1 MKIEMGESLALSWL
15 RHVKK
20 CSIVQANWKP
30 SFEWEERDDWFVE
43 QVLQEA
49 HEYFEEHGF
58 PVLPYEKGRHTVD
71 AYNVLMQTE
80 CDGIG
85 VKVGRGTSGN
95 EYFAIESAFHADGLY
110 DGKTPNAAATKVAEK
125 MVRIVLALYYFMG
138 VTKAHVYFAAP
149 KITKDFFE
157 PVRTAF
163 DLVSAFF
170 RRPVFVEKGM
180 AFDFELLLNAPAD
193 AEGSAEFGNRFNDRI
208 LRPVKRLLPI
218 IDDTAE
224 LFVRALGMDEICT
237 AHCDVSRSNLRCA
250 LKSLGIKFEEF
261 LRRCETFR
269 GVEQMLND
277 LDDEGGS
284 RAQAILDYVSNMKM
298 YQRRKFNKLDIERRA
313 RAEERWA
320 VGVIAPAIKRV
331 DKLR

>member
-43 QVLQEA
+43 QVLQKA
-49 HEYFEEHGF
+49 HEYFEERGF

-80 CDGIG
+80 CDGMG

-95 EYFAIESAFHADGLY
+95 EYFAIESAFHTDGLH
-110 DGKTPNAAATKVAEK
+110 DGKTPNVAATKVAEK
-125 MVRIVLALYYFMG
+125 MVRIALALYYLMG

-149 KITKDFFE
+149 KITRSFFE
-157 PVRTAF
+157 PVQKAF
-163 DLVSAFF
+163 KLVSEFF
-170 RRPVFVEKGM
+170 RRSIFVEKGM
-180 AFDFELLLNAPAD
+180 AFDFELLLNVPAD

-224 LFVRALGMDEICT
+224 LFVRALGMDEVCT
-237 AHCDVSRSNLRCA
+237 AHCDVSESNLRRA

-261 LRRCETFR
+261 LRRCETFK
-269 GVEQMLND
+269 GVERMLND

-284 RAQAILDYVSNMKM
+284 MAQAILDYVSNMKWNKM
-298 YQRRKFNKLDIERRA
+298 CLRRKFNKLDIERRA

-320 VGVIAPAIKRV
+320 VCNR
-331 DKLR
+331 DKFSA